1 MKIFLILAI
10 AACVALSIY
19 AGIRLAKPKKNS
31 DERQA
36 LLAMP
41 LLRDMEFNPEMVLRR
56 LRDHWKIPIRD
67 EDIDMAAPSDQ
78 TCVFNVEGC
87 RIGMSLMPVRIPAGE
102 FDSLF
107 PVSLYWDNA
116 EEETATH
123 QSHVVVFLSSETA
136 SAIERYSLFTKVVES
151 ILMETNSLGVYQGN
165 QTLLVSR
172 KNYIDFAQSLHTGD
186 IPLTLWVFFGMQAT
200 QKGNTLYTFG
210 LSGFNKLEME
220 IVDSPKDMG
229 DLYEFLM
236 NIASYVI
243 SGDVSFKEGETVGY
257 TENVDAQIHISKGV
271 CLDGNTIKL
280 TME

>member
-1 MKIFLILAI
+1 MKIFLILVI
-10 AACVALSIY
+10 AACVALSIC
-19 AGIRLAKPKKNS
+19 ACIPLGKIEKTS

-41 LLRDMEFNPEMVLRR
+41 LLRDREFNPEMVIQR

-67 EDIDMAAPSDQ
+67 EDIDMPAPSDQ
-78 TCVFNVEGC
+78 TCVFDVEGC
-87 RIGMSLMPVRIPAGE
+87 RIGMSLMPMQIPAGE

-172 KNYIDFAQSLHTGD
+172 KNYIDFA
-186 IPLTLWVFFGMQAT
+186 
-200 QKGNTLYTFG
+200 
-210 LSGFNKLEME
+210 
-220 IVDSPKDMG
+220 
-229 DLYEFLM
+229 
-236 NIASYVI
+236 
-243 SGDVSFKEGETVGY
+243 
-257 TENVDAQIHISKGV
+257 
-271 CLDGNTIKL
+271 
-280 TME
+280 